1 MSLETVVEDIREE
14 ARDQAES
21 IRSAADAEAAEIIE
35 EAEADADAI
44 LAAAEAEASQ
54 QIERERERA
63 KSSAGLE
70 AKQERLAARRD
81 LLEDVYAAVEEAIV
95 DLDGEQRKELTTAV
109 LNAGRAE
116 FDDDASIRVYC
127 REDDEELL
135 ESILADVEDA
145 TLDGTVDC
153 LGGVVLE
160 SDEARVRV
168 NNTFDSIL
176 ETVWEDELKDISD
189 QLFDA

>member
-1 MSLETVVEDIREE
+1 MSLETVVDDIRDE
-14 ARDQAES
+14 AQDQADS
-21 IRSAADAEAAEIIE
+21 IRSAAEAEAAAIID
-35 EAEADADAI
+35 EAEADAEDI
-44 LAAAEAEASQ
+44 LASAEEEASN
-54 QIERERERA
+54 QIGRERDRA

-81 LLEDVYAAVEEAIV
+81 LLEDVYAAVEEAIIELSG
-95 DLDGEQRKELTTAV
+95 DQRQELTTAV
-109 LNAGRAE
+109 LKAGIAE

-127 REDDEELL
+127 REGDEELL
-135 ESILADVEDA
+135 ETILTDFDDA
-145 TLDGTVDC
+145 TLDGTVSC

-189 QLFDA
+189 KLFDV